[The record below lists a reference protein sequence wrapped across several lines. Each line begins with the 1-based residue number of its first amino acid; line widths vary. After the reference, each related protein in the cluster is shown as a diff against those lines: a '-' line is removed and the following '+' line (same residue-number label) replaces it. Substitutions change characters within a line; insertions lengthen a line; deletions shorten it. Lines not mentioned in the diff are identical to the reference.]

1 MSARALSAGAL
12 AVSATA
18 GLCFASIAWLS
29 TATADQASSVY
40 PVAVAVVA
48 AVALAVVVWLVEPAY
63 TLSAAIFLTPLAGNW
78 EQLGVPGALSPDRL
92 LFAGAIVAVLMRAP
106 PVADRPRLQISGA
119 HWLLALAVVYTLASA
134 FFAGTL
140 TDNDSFLKIVDAFGI
155 LPFLVF
161 LVAPLAFRTERQ
173 RHVLLGTLVALGAYL
188 GLTVLFE
195 TLKLDA
201 LVFPKYILD
210 PDYGIHYTRGRGP
223 FVDAVAN
230 GLALYMCSVACAI
243 AAASW
248 RSPPMRAIAL
258 AIGLLCLVGAFLSLE
273 RSVWIGAVLGT
284 GVAMLATPRPAPL
297 PPPPRRHRRRR
308 GRRGA
313 GGDPG
318 AVGIGFATGQRAGN
332 DLGSQE
338 PCAGGR
344 QHGRGQAAAGLRM
357 EPLRAGQLGLLRA
370 VARLPADRDERRG
383 AQHPAHLCGRP
394 GARRDDALDRGRA
407 VRCRRCAGHPGAAGP
422 EALAGGVAGCRDRLP
437 RRAERG
443 TADGMA
449 EPLALAAGGR
459 RLQRPLPHA
468 EHRRVHPTR
477 PRSRSADRRR
487 SSLRWH
493 ASHI

>member
-12 AVSATA
+12 AASATA

-40 PVAVAVVA
+40 PVAVAVVL

-78 EQLGVPGALSPDRL
+78 QQLGVPGSLSPDRL

-284 GVAMLATPRPAPL
+284 GVAMLATPGLRRYL
-297 PPPPRRHRRRR
+297 PHLVVIV
-308 GRRGA
+308 GVA
-313 GGDPG
+313 VVAALAVIPG
-318 AVGIGFATGQRAGN
+318 LSESVSQRANEQGTIWDRKN
-332 DLGSQE
+332 LARAAANMVEAKPLLGFGWSRFAQDSSDYFEQSPDYPLTATSAGVHNTPLTYAVELGLVGMTLWIVGVLCGVGGALATRGPPDLRLWRVGLLAVATAYLVVLNAVPPTAWPNRSLWLL
-338 PCAGGR
+338 AGVVYSGR
-344 QHGRGQAAAGLRM
+344 YLARNTSRASDQAAQ
-357 EPLRAGQLGLLRA
+357 PL
-370 VARLPADRDERRG
+370 
-383 AQHPAHLCGRP
+383 
-394 GARRDDALDRGRA
+394 
-407 VRCRRCAGHPGAAGP
+407 
-422 EALAGGVAGCRDRLP
+422 
-437 RRAERG
+437 
-443 TADGMA
+443 
-449 EPLALAAGGR
+449 
-459 RLQRPLPHA
+459 
-468 EHRRVHPTR
+468 
-477 PRSRSADRRR
+477 S
-487 SSLRWH
+487 
-493 ASHI
+493 

>member
-18 GLCFASIAWLS
+18 GLCFALIAWLS

-40 PVAVAVVA
+40 PVAVAVVL

-284 GVAMLATPRPAPL
+284 GVAMLATP
-297 PPPPRRHRRRR
+297 
-308 GRRGA
+308 
-313 GGDPG
+313 
-318 AVGIGFATGQRAGN
+318 
-332 DLGSQE
+332 
-338 PCAGGR
+338 
-344 QHGRGQAAAGLRM
+344 GLR
-357 EPLRAGQLGLLRA
+357 RY
-370 VARLPADRDERRG
+370 LP
-383 AQHPAHLCGRP
+383 HL
-394 GARRDDALDRGRA
+394 
-407 VRCRRCAGHPGAAGP
+407 VVIV
-422 EALAGGVAGCRDRLP
+422 GVAVV
-437 RRAERG
+437 
-443 TADGMA
+443 
-449 EPLALAAGGR
+449 AAWR
-459 RLQRPLPHA
+459 
-468 EHRRVHPTR
+468 
-477 PRSRSADRRR
+477 
-487 SSLRWH
+487 
-493 ASHI
+493 

>member
-12 AVSATA
+12 AASATA

-63 TLSAAIFLTPLAGNW
+63 TLSAAIFLTPFAGNW

-284 GVAMLATPRPAPL
+284 GVAMLATPGLRRYL
-297 PPPPRRHRRRR
+297 PHLVVIV
-308 GRRGA
+308 GVA
-313 GGDPG
+313 IVVALAVIPG
-318 AVGIGFATGQRAGN
+318 LSESVSQRANEQGH

-407 VRCRRCAGHPGAAGP
+407 VRYRRCTGHPGAAGP

-443 TADGMA
+443 ASDGMA

-468 EHRRVHPTR
+468 EHLAVHPTR

-487 SSLRWH
+487 SLLRWH